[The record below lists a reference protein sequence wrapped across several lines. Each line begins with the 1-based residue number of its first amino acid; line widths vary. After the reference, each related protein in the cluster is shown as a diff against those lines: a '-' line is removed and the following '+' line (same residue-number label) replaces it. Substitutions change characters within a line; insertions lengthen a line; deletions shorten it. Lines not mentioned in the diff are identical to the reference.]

1 MPSLVGFMSRIGKY
15 PVNVDDKV
23 QVSVA
28 GQTVTIKGPKSTL
41 KYDLDSR
48 VTAKVDGKKVV
59 LSRADD
65 SKEAKSLHGLYKV
78 LIQNA
83 VSGLTAGFSKSLEL
97 HGVGY
102 RANVAGKKLELSLGY
117 SHPIFFDIPE
127 GIEIKVDKQTTV
139 VVTGADKA
147 LVGQV
152 AAKIRS
158 FRPPEPYLG
167 KGVRYAGEHIRR
179 KAGKSAGK

>member
-1 MPSLVGFMSRIGKY
+1 MSRIGKY
-15 PVNVDDKV
+15 PVNFDDKV
-23 QVSVA
+23 QVNVA
-28 GQTVTIKGPKSTL
+28 DSIVTVKGAKSSL

-48 VTAKVDGKKVV
+48 ITAKIDGKTVV
-59 LSRADD
+59 LSRIDD
-65 SKEAKSLHGLYKV
+65 SKESKSLHGLYKV
-78 LIQNA
+78 LLQNA
-83 VSGLTAGFSKSLEL
+83 VEGLTTGFTKTLEL

-102 RANVAGKKLELSLGY
+102 RANVQGKKLELSLGF
-117 SHPIFFDIPE
+117 SHPVIFDIPE
-127 GIEIKVDKQTTV
+127 GIEVRVDKQITIF
-139 VVTGADKA
+139 VTGADKA

-152 AAKIRS
+152 SAKIRS

>member
-1 MPSLVGFMSRIGKY
+1 MSRIGKY
-15 PVNVDDKV
+15 PINFDDKT
-23 QVSVA
+23 QVSVV
-28 GQTVTIKGPKSTL
+28 GNLVTVKGAKTTL
-41 KYDLDSR
+41 KYELDSR
-48 VTAKVDGKKVV
+48 ITAKVDAKKVV
-59 LSRADD
+59 LTRVDD
-65 SKEAKSLHGLYKV
+65 TSVSKSLHGLYKV

-83 VSGLTAGFSKSLEL
+83 VNGVSQGFAKGLEL

-102 RANVAGKKLELSLGY
+102 RANVQGKKLELSLGF
-117 SHPIFFDIPE
+117 SHPIHFDIPE

-139 VVTGADKA
+139 TVNGADKA

-152 AAKIRS
+152 AAKIRG

>member
-1 MPSLVGFMSRIGKY
+1 MSRIGKY
-15 PVNVDDKV
+15 PVNFDDKV

-28 GQTVTIKGPKSTL
+28 GNIVTIKGAKSAL
-41 KYDLDSR
+41 KYNLDERIS
-48 VTAKVDGKKVV
+48 AKVDGKKVV
-59 LSRADD
+59 LSRIDD
-65 SKEAKSLHGLYKV
+65 SKESKSLHGLYKV

-83 VSGLTAGFSKSLEL
+83 VVGLTTGFSKTLEL

-102 RANVAGKKLELSLGY
+102 RANVQGKKLELSLGF

-139 VVTGADKA
+139 IVSGADKA

-152 AAKIRS
+152 SAKVRG

-167 KGVRYAGEHIRR
+167 KGVRYVGEHIRR

>member
-1 MPSLVGFMSRIGKY
+1 MSRIGKY
-15 PVNVDDKV
+15 PVNFDDKV
-23 QVSVA
+23 SV
-28 GQTVTIKGPKSTL
+28 TVAQGVVTVKGAKSSL
-41 KYDLDSR
+41 KYNLDSR
-48 VTAKVDGKKVV
+48 ITAKVDGKTVV
-59 LSRADD
+59 LTRADD
-65 SKEAKSLHGLYKV
+65 SKESKSLHGLYKV

-83 VSGLTAGFSKSLEL
+83 VSGLTTGFSKALEL

-102 RANVAGKKLELSLGY
+102 RANVQGKKLELSLGF

-127 GIEIKVDKQTTV
+127 GIEIKVDKQITIT
-139 VVTGADKA
+139 VTGADKA

-152 AAKIRS
+152 SAKIRS

>member
-1 MPSLVGFMSRIGKY
+1 MSRIGKA
-15 PVNVDDKV
+15 PVYFDDKV
-23 QVSVA
+23 QV
-28 GQTVTIKGPKSTL
+28 TVTPKNEVQVKGGKTQLVIPMKPFV
-41 KYDLDSR
+41 K
-48 VTAKVDGKKVV
+48 AQIEGKKITLV
-59 LSRADD
+59 SSDS
-65 SKEAKSLHGLYKV
+65 SKEGSSAFGLYRA

-83 VSGLTAGFSKSLEL
+83 VTGVSKGFNKALEL

-102 RANVAGKKLELSLGY
+102 RANVSGKKLELSLGF
-117 SHPIFFDIPE
+117 SHPVVFEIPE
-127 GIEIKVDKQTTV
+127 GIEIKVEKQTAIS
-139 VVTGADKA
+139 VTGANRE

-167 KGVRYAGEHIRR
+167 KGVRYQGEHIRR

>member
-1 MPSLVGFMSRIGKY
+1 MSRIGKY
-15 PVNVDDKV
+15 PISFDDKSNV
-23 QVSVA
+23 TVT
-28 GQTVTIKGPKSTL
+28 GQLVTIKGAKSTL
-41 KYDLDSR
+41 KYELNSKI
-48 VTAKVDGKKVV
+48 TAKLDGKKVV
-59 LSRADD
+59 LTRADD
-65 SKEAKSLHGLYKV
+65 SKESKSLHGLYKV
-78 LIQNA
+78 LISNA
-83 VSGLTAGFSKSLEL
+83 VKGVSAGFTRSLEM

-102 RANVAGKKLELSLGY
+102 RANVQGKKLELALGF
-117 SHPIFFDIPE
+117 SHPINFEIPE

-152 AAKIRS
+152 AAKIRG

-167 KGVRYAGEHIRR
+167 KGVRYVGEHIRR